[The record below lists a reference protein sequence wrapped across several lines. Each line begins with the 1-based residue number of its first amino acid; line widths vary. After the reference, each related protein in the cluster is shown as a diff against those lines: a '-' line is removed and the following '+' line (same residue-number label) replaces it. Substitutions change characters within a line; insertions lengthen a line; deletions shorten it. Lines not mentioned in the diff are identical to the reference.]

1 MKQASRFLSDSEREL
16 IERTIAEA
24 ESKTSAEIVTV
35 VATASGRYDRAEDI
49 AGVWL
54 GLILLALTWWF
65 YPTPATEPGIWGGG
79 GDWVASLELPAL
91 MAATLSG
98 FIVGAVIASRVGR
111 LRRLFTPQQQMEEE
125 VDARAKGMFFDNSIH
140 RTEGGTGLLI
150 YVSLFERMAC
160 VMGDQTIVDELGQ
173 ETLDELCRQ
182 LIDGIAER
190 GPADAIRAV
199 IENAGEFVG
208 SVLPCEKND
217 VDELANELI
226 LIDS

>member
-1 MKQASRFLSDSEREL
+1 MKQASRFFSDSEREL

-35 VATASGRYDRAEDI
+35 VATASDRYDRAEDV

-54 GLILLALTWWF
+54 GLILLAVTWWY
-65 YPTPATEPGIWGGG
+65 YPRPLTEPGTWGAGN
-79 GDWVASLELPAL
+79 WIATLELPVL
-91 MAATLSG
+91 LLATLAG
-98 FIVGAVIASRVGR
+98 FVLGAIIAARVGR
-111 LRRLFTPQQQMEEE
+111 IRRLFIPQNQMEDE
-125 VDARAKGMFFDNSIH
+125 VAAKAKELFFDNSIH
-140 RTEGGTGLLI
+140 RTEGGTGLLV
-150 YVSLFERMAC
+150 YVSLFERMAS
-160 VMGDQTIVDELGQ
+160 VLGDQTIVDELGQ

-190 GPADAIRAV
+190 GPADAVRGV

-208 SVLPCEKND
+208 SVLPREQND

-226 LIDS
+226 LINA